1 MRGISLVDEGC
12 KDVTDFGEFPYS
24 IFSIDT
30 IGAFLSPA
38 WAQGCRTPGS
48 APASAAMKIAYL
60 VGHYPAISHTFILR
74 EVEGLRARGV
84 EIETISVHR
93 AAESQLLT
101 DAGGREH
108 ASTYTILPPRWGE
121 LARAH
126 LSAFARAPF
135 AYLST
140 LALVAPP
147 QPARA
152 PGTPLAALLLRRG
165 DGRLEAVQGA
175 GNPPP
180 ARPVHQPGDRHR
192 AARHPLRVRS
202 SPPWTWSFT
211 VHGPDEFY
219 EVSRFNLRAKV
230 ESADFVVCISD
241 FARSQLMAQ
250 VPEEHWGKLRV
261 IHCGIDPEVFSPP
274 AERNGAGGLDVLSVG
289 RLVPFKGQGLLIEAL
304 AALAARGIDAR
315 ATVVGWGENRPGLE
329 SLAAE
334 LGVAD
339 RVTFT
344 GALGQDEI
352 RALLEAAD
360 VFCLP
365 SFAEGVPVVADGG
378 DGDGAAGGQLADHGH
393 PGAGRGRGQRQAD
406 RARQRRGADR
416 GPRAAW
422 PADPGRAPAPRQGGT
437 KAGDRALRD
446 RRVDGAA
453 PRALQRS
460 RSLPRGV
467 RHSGRAPPARR
478 QASARPAR
486 GGCRR
491 AASPPAPS
499 GCGAGGCSS
508 GGAAGT

>member
-1 MRGISLVDEGC
+1 
-12 KDVTDFGEFPYS
+12 
-24 IFSIDT
+24 
-30 IGAFLSPA
+30 
-38 WAQGCRTPGS
+38 
-48 APASAAMKIAYL
+48 MKIAYL
-60 VGHYPAISHTFILR
+60 VGHYPSISHTFILR

-84 EIETISVHR
+84 ELDTISVHR

-101 DAGGREH
+101 DAAEREH

-140 LALVAPP
+140 LALAVRLSRPGLRGHLWQLFYFAEAMAVWKRCR
-147 QPARA
+147 ARGIRHLHA
-152 PGTPLAALLLRRG
+152 QFTNQVTDIALLVTRYESG
-165 DGRLEAVQGA
+165 
-175 GNPPP
+175 
-180 ARPVHQPGDRHR
+180 
-192 AARHPLRVRS
+192 S

-274 AERNGAGGLDVLSVG
+274 AERNGAGRLDVLSVG
-289 RLVPFKGQGLLIEAL
+289 RLVPFKGQGLLIESL

-315 ATVVGWGENRPGLE
+315 ATVVGWGETQPGLE

-365 SFAEGVPVVADGG
+365 SFAEGVPVSLMEAMAMELPVVSSRIMGIPELVEDGVSGRLIAPGNVEELTAALAGLAG
-378 DGDGAAGGQLADHGH
+378 DSAERSRLGK
-393 PGAGRGRGQRQAD
+393 AGRRQVIEHYAIAGSTAQLHALFSE
-406 RARQRRGADR
+406 RV
-416 GPRAAW
+416 
-422 PADPGRAPAPRQGGT
+422 PA
-437 KAGDRALRD
+437 
-446 RRVDGAA
+446 
-453 PRALQRS
+453 
-460 RSLPRGV
+460 
-467 RHSGRAPPARR
+467 
-478 QASARPAR
+478 
-486 GGCRR
+486 
-491 AASPPAPS
+491 
-499 GCGAGGCSS
+499 
-508 GGAAGT
+508 